1 MNTKSPSYDLDWKQK
16 YASMIAT
23 PDQAVGRMRP
33 GQRVFV
39 GTGCAEPRALVQALS
54 HRARQLADTEIIH
67 LLTFGEAPY
76 ADKEMTQYFR
86 VNSLFIAKNVR
97 EVIQQGFGDYT
108 PIHLSDIPRLF
119 KSGRLPLDVA
129 LIQVAPPDANGMCNL
144 GVSVDIVKSAAE
156 NASLVIAEV
165 NPNMPRTHGNASL
178 HVFDLDVL
186 VPVEAPLPEV
196 AYAEESPEAN
206 LIAEYIAALVED
218 GSTVEFGIGRI
229 PQALAPLL
237 THKRNLG
244 IHTEMLTDGIVDL
257 VKSGAVNGQRKKVDH
272 GKVVAS
278 FCLGTR
284 KLFDFIDNNPV
295 FAFHPTEYVNDPYI
309 ISQQPKMVAINTAL
323 EVDLTGQV
331 CADSLGE
338 KFYSGVGGQVDFNR
352 GAGRS
357 TGGRAIIALPSTARD
372 GKVSRIVTH
381 LTEGAGVVTSRA
393 DVHYVVTEF
402 GVAYLHGKSIKERA
416 LALLS
421 IAHPQFRAQLLRE
434 AIDSKFLPADLLDKE
449 SKLVFGAHELRSSML
464 LKDGTQIH
472 FRAIH
477 PTDEARLRQLFYNL
491 SQETIYYRF
500 VQHMQSIPRKQVL
513 DMTYIDPHTEVAIA
527 ATVPEAYGEEI
538 VAVGRYYLDPKT
550 NRAEVAFVVQDKWQ
564 LRGIG
569 SFLLNHLIKVARRNG
584 ISGFTAEVLRANR
597 PMQSVFNHANCSVQ
611 SQLMGDSYH
620 YELTFE

>member
-1 MNTKSPSYDLDWKQK
+1 MNTKPSSFDPDWILK
-16 YASMIAT
+16 YASMIST
-23 PDQAVGRMRP
+23 PDQAVERLRP
-33 GQRVFV
+33 GQRVFI

-54 HRARQLADTEIIH
+54 RRARQLADTEIIH

-76 ADKEMTQYFR
+76 ADKEMCQYFR

-97 EVIQQGFGDYT
+97 EVIQQGTGDYT

-129 LIQVAPPDANGMCNL
+129 LIQVTPPDHNGMCSL

-165 NPNMPRTHGNASL
+165 NPNMPRTHGNTSL
-178 HVFDLDVL
+178 HVYDIDVL
-186 VPVEAPLPEV
+186 VPIDTPLAEV
-196 AYAEESPEAN
+196 TYAEESPEAAQ
-206 LIAEYIAALVED
+206 IAESIAALVED
-218 GSTVEFGIGRI
+218 GSTIEFGIGRI
-229 PQALAPLL
+229 PQALTGLL
-237 THKRNLG
+237 THKRDLG

-257 VKSGAVNGQRKKVDH
+257 VRSGAVTGKRKKIDH

-284 KLFDFIDNNPV
+284 KLYDFIDNNPL
-295 FAFHPTEYVNDPYI
+295 FAFHPTEYVNDSYV

-357 TGGRAIIALPSTARD
+357 AGGRAIIALPSTAKD
-372 GKVSRIVTH
+372 GTVSRIVTH
-381 LTEGAGVVTSRA
+381 LHEGAGVVTTRA
-393 DVHYVVTEF
+393 DVHYVVTEH

-421 IAHPQFRAQLLRE
+421 VADPKFRPQLLRE

-449 SKLVFGAHELRSSML
+449 TKLVAGSHELLTSML

-477 PTDEARLRQLFYNL
+477 PTDEPRLRQLFYNL

-500 VQHMQSIPRKQVL
+500 MKYMQAIPRKQIL
-513 DMTYIDPHTEVAIA
+513 EMTYVDPRTEVAIA
-527 ATVPEAYGEEI
+527 ATVPEAYGEDI

-564 LRGIG
+564 RRGIG
-569 SFLLNHLIKVARRNG
+569 TFLLNHLAKIARRSG

-597 PMQSVFNHANCSVQ
+597 PMQMVFNHANCNIH
-611 SQLMGDSYH
+611 SQMMGDVYH
-620 YELTFE
+620 YDLTFE